1 MKRNG
6 FLSFKL
12 RQGEIFRFLI
22 ETIESKTD
30 KEYRHIAF
38 RLLNNLLRHGDM
50 RTEFGLRQGLDFLMK
65 MITEQQYQS
74 TYEHFKFLGLYCVCC
89 QEVNNRRLIKEDTNK
104 LRLFFN
110 YLEKYQYRS
119 NFLDL
124 LLTAIGQFSY
134 DEQSL
139 TIFVK
144 QMQFIER
151 MSDLLESV
159 ILVKYEINEKRL
171 LSEEEQNPQ
180 DRKRMKTKHT
190 VII

>member
-1 MKRNG
+1 M
-6 FLSFKL
+6 
-12 RQGEIFRFLI
+12 
-22 ETIESKTD
+22 
-30 KEYRHIAF
+30 
-38 RLLNNLLRHGDM
+38 
-50 RTEFGLRQGLDFLMK
+50 
-65 MITEQQYQS
+65 
-74 TYEHFKFLGLYCVCC
+74 
-89 QEVNNRRLIKEDTNK
+89 NNRRLIKEDTNK

-139 TIFVK
+139 SIFVK

-151 MSDLLESV
+151 LSDVLESV

-171 LSEEEQNPQ
+171 LPDEEQNPQ
-180 DRKRMKTKHT
+180 DRKRMKTQHKVTFPFESHLT
-190 VII
+190 ITYAADLF